1 MIRLKIFL
9 RYTVFSLIFVIC
21 FAVMF
26 VFLLAAVMG
35 ITAGALLAVLGTAMV
50 MFKAD
55 FIITELAPEL
65 MLFLGLTGM
74 FFTAFLGLLA
84 VKLGYIVSRL
94 FVKTRRKCE
103 RLIRSG

>member
-1 MIRLKIFL
+1 MNRLKIFIK
-9 RYTVFSLIFVIC
+9 YAIFFPVFVIC

-35 ITAGALLAVLGTAMV
+35 ITAGALLAVLGVAMV

-55 FIITELAPEL
+55 FVITELAPEV
-65 MLFLGLTGM
+65 MLFGGLAGM

-84 VKLGYIVSRL
+84 VKLGYMVSRL
-94 FVKTRRKCE
+94 FVKTRRQCE
-103 RLIRSG
+103 RLRSG